1 MDCVRKRR
9 LLLRGDM
16 SMAAIGICPTV
27 DFAFKLLLGSPDH
40 SRVTI
45 HFLNAILAGQT
56 RITKVQILN
65 PFIPKETEDDKLAI
79 LDILATDE
87 HGRLLNIEMQTSLPA
102 ELPQRLAYYA
112 SSLYVGQLSE
122 SVNYSELRPAITI
135 CVLTQSMFR
144 QRPELHLD
152 FRLRDDAG
160 TQLTDNLQI
169 HLLELPKLNVTAQ
182 NVGKST
188 AAEQWAYFLLNAEH
202 LTTEEIRQQLP
213 APEFAE
219 AAGVLSMISRTPEN
233 RMLYDAR
240 LKFQRDEESRLRRAR
255 QEGRSEGI
263 EEGLQLGLEKGLEKG
278 IEKGI
283 EKGAIAGRII
293 LLQQLLNLPQA
304 TIPELTVRELTELV
318 GLEEQLQHQLRS
330 GRS

>member
-1 MDCVRKRR
+1 
-9 LLLRGDM
+9 
-16 SMAAIGICPTV
+16 
-27 DFAFKLLLGSPDH
+27 
-40 SRVTI
+40 
-45 HFLNAILAGQT
+45 
-56 RITKVQILN
+56 
-65 PFIPKETEDDKLAI
+65 
-79 LDILATDE
+79 
-87 HGRLLNIEMQTSLPA
+87 
-102 ELPQRLAYYA
+102 
-112 SSLYVGQLSE
+112 
-122 SVNYSELRPAITI
+122 
-135 CVLTQSMFR
+135 
-144 QRPELHLD
+144 
-152 FRLRDDAG
+152 
-160 TQLTDNLQI
+160 
-169 HLLELPKLNVTAQ
+169 
-182 NVGKST
+182 
-188 AAEQWAYFLLNAEH
+188 
-202 LTTEEIRQQLP
+202 
-213 APEFAE
+213 
-219 AAGVLSMISRTPEN
+219 MISRTPEN